1 MAKSF
6 LNVLLQNVLVE
17 LFMDFQLYTI
27 ALRDDLYEEIVRACR
42 SFQVKGRS
50 VQIWKRKQGSVGTL
64 TGWLPLAWS
73 RAGNVGANDKRI
85 CFWKRTF
92 RNFNHLCEALAEPGV
107 WYEVSSF
114 VCLNLL
120 EQVIVCFR
128 RITFKCRTT
137 SFGQCFVFMS

>member
-64 TGWLPLAWS
+64 TGWLPLA
-73 RAGNVGANDKRI
+73 
-85 CFWKRTF
+85 
-92 RNFNHLCEALAEPGV
+92 
-107 WYEVSSF
+107 
-114 VCLNLL
+114 
-120 EQVIVCFR
+120 
-128 RITFKCRTT
+128 
-137 SFGQCFVFMS
+137 